1 VAALRRAD
9 VEQVL
14 AVPGLGRRTAE
25 AVVAAL
31 AGGPVGGAAA
41 GNAGPAAAEQISPAG
56 SAPLRTATEA
66 NPIPS
71 TSTQHNAAPV
81 NGAGDGVRGGA

>member
-1 VAALRRAD
+1 VSALRKAD

-31 AGGPVGGAAA
+31 AGSAVVPQSQAPASVQVAATAVGRAL
-41 GNAGPAAAEQISPAG
+41 PSP
-56 SAPLRTATEA
+56 TATEA

-71 TSTQHNAAPV
+71 TGTQQNAAPV
-81 NGAGDGVRGGA
+81 NGIGDG